1 MFVFLVFSNS
11 LLIKIKFNDFNI
23 KKYLK
28 KKFLTVWRTK
38 RSEIGDPRTLSL
50 TLLITK
56 KGKKTKKKKKKMQ

>member
-1 MFVFLVFSNS
+1 M
-11 LLIKIKFNDFNI
+11 
-23 KKYLK
+23 KKYLKK